1 MTLRSGAK
9 AGASRR
15 RTVAA
20 GSAAA
25 GGTTGKIG
33 SGRRP
38 ACGAGERVPGTEE
51 DERHEDEAEQRG
63 RPRES
68 ERADTERQRHQASVA
83 SQTSHSTPRSAA
95 ATA

>member
-1 MTLRSGAK
+1 MPGP
-9 AGASRR
+9 AGLQVR
-15 RTVAA
+15 A
-20 GSAAA
+20 GEHQDD
-25 GGTTGKIG
+25 GQH
-33 SGRRP
+33 GRRP
-38 ACGAGERVPGTEE
+38 ACGAGERVPGAEE

-68 ERADTERQRHQASVA
+68 ERADTERQRHRASVA